1 MSQNQKALDKSPLR
15 PVPTMG
21 MLEYIIGGAAVL
33 ISAISLAL
41 AISANRTQ
49 ERLLAASTWPFLQ
62 YYTGNRAD
70 DGSSSISFSLQN
82 AGVGPARVRSVQVEY
97 GGQIQP
103 DARSLLDACCR
114 AAGMPASTITS
125 APERVLTATELVTF
139 FRFDEADADPDIWAR
154 LNSERH
160 KVRVKACYCSVLGD
174 CWMYDSTVRDAEA
187 LPGCPEISEES
198 RWHG

>member
-1 MSQNQKALDKSPLR
+1 
-15 PVPTMG
+15 MG
-21 MLEYIIGGAAVL
+21 VLEYIIGGAAVL

-62 YYTGNRAD
+62 YYTANRAD

-82 AGVGPARVRSVQVEY
+82 AGVGPARVRNVQVEY
-97 GGQIQP
+97 GGHMQP
-103 DARSLLDACCR
+103 NARSLLDACC
-114 AAGMPASTITS
+114 ASAGKPVRTITS
-125 APERVLTATELVTF
+125 IPERVLTATELVTF
-139 FRFDEADADPDIWAR
+139 FRFDEADADPDSWAR
-154 LNSERH
+154 LNTERF

-174 CWMYDSTVRDAEA
+174 CWMYDSNGHDADTI
-187 LPGCPEISEES
+187 PGCPAISEES